1 MMGANSSLES
11 NFDEVELQTPWRV
24 GLLVEV
30 RRVGEFVVRKIEPT
44 EKYEQLTQ
52 GELDGEN
59 VYVYSYRGSNII
71 SDTPAAVYKIYLAKF
86 PVVTPEKVGG
96 SVSYRRRSRA
106 KRQEKLTINTRP
118 NLTIDGDPPSK
129 ITAYD

>member
-30 RRVGEFVVRKIEPT
+30 RGVREFVVRKIEPA
-44 EKYEQLTQ
+44 EKYEQLTT

-71 SDTPAAVYKIYLAKF
+71 SDTPAAVYKIYLATF